1 MPTFNQKILD
11 DFVEVFSEKS
21 EILVKELEKVTGK
34 GTFNIFHYV
43 SRCTLDI
50 ICGMLF

>member
-11 DFVEVFSEKS
+11 DFVEVFVEQSN
-21 EILVKELEKVTGK
+21 ILIEQLGKEVGK
-34 GTFNIFHYV
+34 GSFNIFHYV

-50 ICGMLF
+50 ICGN